1 MFAMTTSPPDLSER
15 VAWNEDRFRKIN
27 ERIEPTNAAHAW
39 FEPSMPDWVC
49 ECANEECAE
58 AVQMT
63 VAEYEAV
70 RADPTHFLV
79 VPSSEH
85 VVSAIERVVERYD
98 RYWVVEKAGKAAD
111 ISEVLDERTDVG
123 SEQGSGSTE
132 SA

>member
-1 MFAMTTSPPDLSER
+1 MATSPPNLSER

-39 FEPSMPDWVC
+39 FEPSMPEWVC
-49 ECANEECAE
+49 ECANEDCAQ

-85 VVSAIERVVERYD
+85 VVSAIEHVVERYD
-98 RYWVVEKAGKAAD
+98 RYWVVEKAGRAGALTE
-111 ISEVLDERTDVG
+111 ILDERTG
-123 SEQGSGSTE
+123 PEPE
-132 SA
+132 